1 MPLLKKI
8 MGLVTLW
15 HLYFIILFV
24 GGIIGYSVSR
34 NLYLTLIS
42 GFLLILPTVLITF
55 TSRNHESV
63 WLHISFLL
71 CGFYFLIFDNPNLLL
86 VIFSTSNGTIDSHKL
101 GMFLAGSTS
110 FLGLLL
116 SERFIGLWTDRYDT
130 IFDAGFLIRLLFRF
144 VMLTTYLNLVF
155 HILHQAFLR

>member
-1 MPLLKKI
+1 

-15 HLYFIILFV
+15 HLYFFILFV
-24 GGIIGYSVSR
+24 GGITGYFVSK